1 MQPPGLI
8 YGEIMKPIPFK
19 MKGTEYALTVKI
31 ATYPEGNLA
40 IKLYQE
46 SFGQLVFWDS
56 LTVNL
61 SGLRAKDCSFI
72 NTKATGKRYHAWIKR
87 NGLGE
92 RTGQVRLE
100 NGTEYVEYIFNAQ
113 KLKKFDL
120 DGYSYYSRRL
130 NGELGRRYIRL
141 YIALRRLAKH
151 IPGFH
156 YTDYSGWR
164 CLADSSDTLP
174 LCIEAEDPAHH
185 RRFTIEHRG
194 ISLRTIITDCNTLAV
209 KNNLYRRREDMA
221 AELLALFREEL
232 PVYQP
237 WSEDRRR
244 KNDAR
249 HDSSLA
255 QTFRE
260 TTAIRQK
267 TMKRNPRR
275 RSAKS

>member
-1 MQPPGLI
+1 M
-8 YGEIMKPIPFK
+8 
-19 MKGTEYALTVKI
+19 
-31 ATYPEGNLA
+31 
-40 IKLYQE
+40 
-46 SFGQLVFWDS
+46 
-56 LTVNL
+56 
-61 SGLRAKDCSFI
+61 
-72 NTKATGKRYHAWIKR
+72 
-87 NGLGE
+87 
-92 RTGQVRLE
+92 RLE

-185 RRFTIEHRG
+185 RRFTFEHRG